1 MMDFAV
7 PLATSPNTEVR
18 NPVVCWV
25 DLLKGTNE
33 VQKPTIYLKITF
45 IKAIIAIRN
54 QNTIL
59 SRTLPIIS

>member
-33 VQKPTIYLKITF
+33 VQKPTIYLKNNIYQSDNSN
-45 IKAIIAIRN
+45 KKPKHN
-54 QNTIL
+54 
-59 SRTLPIIS
+59 PV